1 MASARDLFDLL
12 GDRTVRLAVTG
23 LSRAGKTVF
32 ITSAIHNLLSAAAN
46 PAVLPFLRLQAK
58 GRLVAARIVPEAAIA
73 KRHFPYEDLLREMA
87 EAPPRWPASTTG
99 TSQIRLALRYR
110 PLGALGGVLGAL
122 PTLNLDLVDYP
133 GEWLLDLPLLGCDY
147 AD

>member
-1 MASARDLFDLL
+1 MASARDLFDLI

-46 PAVLPFLRLQAK
+46 PAVLPFLQLQAK
-58 GRLVAARIVPEAAIA
+58 GRLVGAKIVSEAAIA
-73 KRHFPYEDLLREMA
+73 KRHFPYDALIREMA
-87 EAPPRWPASTTG
+87 QDPPRWPASTTG

-110 PLGALGGVLGAL
+110 SSGIVGGLLGAL
-122 PTLNLDLVDYP
+122 P
-133 GEWLLDLPLLGCDY
+133 
-147 AD
+147 